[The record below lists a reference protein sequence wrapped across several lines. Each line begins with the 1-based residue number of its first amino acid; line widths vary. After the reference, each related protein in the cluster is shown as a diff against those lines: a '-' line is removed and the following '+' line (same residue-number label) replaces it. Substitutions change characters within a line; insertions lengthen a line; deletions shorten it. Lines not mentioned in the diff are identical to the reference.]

1 MPPRSFRC
9 LLLAV
14 LLLAGAAA
22 RADRV
27 VLRNGR
33 VLEGVI
39 ESQDDQRVILRTV
52 GTRLTLDMNR
62 VKRVERVGEEERSAL
77 VADLLQAELPP
88 PPFPDALKPLR
99 AEVDRLFAE
108 REHAVRAAANLKQ
121 ALADEPRLQQERHA
135 TFSRYLELQEELHGM
150 AGRRRGLAYRETL
163 ETTQRAAAEVHRLDL
178 ELDGIRQRQEGWRA
192 QVSAYPGLLSA
203 VRAHAERMREE
214 FHEDEE
220 DGRGTVWLRDVSARL
235 DGLESDFASVRVPLR
250 QNGRRT
256 IVTARLNGRVDVNL
270 LVDTGAS
277 VVTLTEAVA
286 QRLGLS
292 YDRTAPLQL
301 MLADGSRSPG
311 YATILN
317 SVEVGE
323 ARLENVQ
330 AVILA
335 RPPAPDLD
343 GLLGMSFL
351 SAFSMTHDGTSNR
364 LELRRFAPSG
374 R

>member
-1 MPPRSFRC
+1 MPFRSLRGLLLVG
-9 LLLAV
+9 LLLACPV
-14 LLLAGAAA
+14 

-39 ESQDDQRVILRTV
+39 ESQDESRLVLRMV

-62 VKRVERVGEEERSAL
+62 IERIERAGADERAVL
-77 VADLLQAELPP
+77 VADLIEAELPP
-88 PPFPDALKPLR
+88 PPFPDVLKPLR
-99 AEVDRLFAE
+99 AEIDRLFAE
-108 REHAVRAAANLKQ
+108 REHAVRAAAGLRK
-121 ALADEPRLQQERHA
+121 ALEEEPRLLQERQA
-135 TFSRYLELQEELHGM
+135 AFSRYLALQEELSGM
-150 AGRRRGLAYRETL
+150 AGRPRARAYRETL
-163 ETTQRAAAEVHRLDL
+163 EAAQRAAADVHRLDL
-178 ELDGIRQRQEGWRA
+178 EVDAMRQRQEGWRA
-192 QVSAYPGLLSA
+192 QVAAYPERLAA
-203 VRAHAERMREE
+203 VRAHTERMRTE
-214 FHEDEE
+214 FQEDEE
-220 DGRGTVWLRDVSARL
+220 GGTGTAWLHEVAARL
-235 DGLESDFASVRVPLR
+235 DALESDFTSIRVPIR
-250 QNGRRT
+250 QDGRRT
-256 IVTARLNGRVDVNL
+256 IVTARLNGRADVTL

-292 YDRTAPLQL
+292 YDRESPLRL
-301 MLADGSRSPG
+301 ILADGSQSPG
-311 YATILN
+311 YATVLN
-317 SVEVGE
+317 SVEVGD

-330 AVILA
+330 AVVLA

-364 LELRRFAPSG
+364 LELRRFAPGG